1 MINNYIQFISN
12 NVKGLQSLEKRIK
25 VFEYL
30 KNCISNSGSMF
41 LQETHTPPYMMKKD
55 SSMILKENF
64 FSHTGIATL
73 AEWLLVS

>member
-30 KNCISNSGSMF
+30 KIEFPIMGLYFFKRC
-41 LQETHTPPYMMKKD
+41 TPPYLMKKD
-55 SSMILKENF
+55 GSMSLTKNL
-64 FSHTGIATL
+64 FSRTGIATL
-73 AEWLLVS
+73 LEWSLVS